1 MFLPFVSSEIE
12 TIRAIPFCLKEYSS
26 ADNKASA
33 WYFSSFLHT
42 SKWLFSVKFTLS
54 EWGRF
59 DVDEIRLSRPKT
71 GDYAAEPRS
80 TVAICRW
87 SLSIVSF
94 AQLPAIKEDFL
105 FFVEGKT
112 TISCS
117 FLSSFSYWILK
128 QFPLFLASSLLC
140 IPSES
145 CDSKYVIGS
154 KGLSKF
160 RMLIGFL
167 KHELWQLRHPIITA
181 SNRSM
186 YNLDQPTCV

>member
-54 EWGRF
+54 EWGWF

-112 TISCS
+112 TISCFFFIFV
-117 FLSSFSYWILK
+117 FLLNLKTISIIFSVILIMYSIRVLWQQICHRFK
-128 QFPLFLASSLLC
+128 RTVKISNADWFFKALMN
-140 IPSES
+140 
-145 CDSKYVIGS
+145 CDNYVIQS
-154 KGLSKF
+154 
-160 RMLIGFL
+160 
-167 KHELWQLRHPIITA
+167 
-181 SNRSM
+181 
-186 YNLDQPTCV
+186 